1 MNTQALT
8 TKVRLAGLQP
18 DVRTLSAPGTGN
30 LNQFAVS
37 IDQARQQLNTKP
49 TDMSIADF
57 YRQHGYKTLVHRC
70 VRWKNAV
77 SILKTGNLAPYGSY
91 KGQLP
96 GMFTWADK
104 AFVYFDASR
113 RQQSSPESLI
123 HHNFYVPRD
132 EAEDGEDVV
141 ISFVHDLSV
150 LDNYPFYTGSS
161 FGEPTPDTF
170 STVPSVPCTSPLTA
184 KATGAEILVMPK
196 VSNHSLTAIWVPTHR
211 RAEFIARFRQAGID
225 TIDGLPLA
233 DFINPFRPLPSR
245 LTANDRSPLLGEKL
259 ITKPATAY
267 QHTLIYKLAGSY
279 WPEATS
285 LAGWAR
291 QNYSTSTGIPPV
303 IGTTGQLKVDIMRLL
318 PASGS

>member
-1 MNTQALT
+1 MNLT
-8 TKVRLAGLQP
+8 TIVRLAGLQP
-18 DVRTLSAPGTGN
+18 DVRALPALSTGS

-37 IDQARQQLNTKP
+37 VDQARQQLNTKP

-70 VRWKNAV
+70 VRWKNSV
-77 SILKTGNLAPYGSY
+77 SILKTGNLAPYGSS
-91 KGQLP
+91 KGQLR
-96 GMFTWADK
+96 GMFDWGDK
-104 AFVYFDASR
+104 AFVYFDACR
-113 RQQSSPESLI
+113 GQQTPSFALVHDNWHVS
-123 HHNFYVPRD
+123 D
-132 EAEDGEDVV
+132 DDAEYGEDVAV
-141 ISFVHDLSV
+141 SFVYDLSV

-196 VSNHSLTAIWVPTHR
+196 VSNHSLTAIWVPTDR
-211 RAEFIARFRQAGID
+211 RAEFIARFKLAGID

-233 DFINPFRPLPSR
+233 DFINPVRPLPSR
-245 LTANDRSPLLGEKL
+245 LTANDRSPLLGEKP
-259 ITKPATAY
+259 TTRPATAY